1 MARPKLPGLLG
12 PYVVL
17 SFFALIIVAPFLW
30 IGSMAFKKQIDILMM
45 KIVATPT
52 LFNFEKLFVS
62 KEATFLNDILNS
74 LIVATVSTA
83 LVLAIASAAA
93 FTLRRLA
100 VPGWFSAVILF
111 WVLIFHMMPPITFV
125 GSWFVMANAVGL
137 FNSRTALILAH
148 TTMNIPIGIWLMS
161 TFINEIPREIQE
173 AARVDG
179 CSNGQIFRK
188 IILPLIT
195 PGLFATAVIVFL
207 FSWNDFLVAV
217 NLTAKD
223 TQTLP
228 VSIATFS
235 QQYEVRYGE
244 MAAGSLISLI
254 PALILSFFAQ
264 KYIVRGLTAGA
275 VK

>member
-1 MARPKLPGLLG
+1 MSRLLG
-12 PYVVL
+12 RLGPHL
-17 SFFALIIVAPFLW
+17 FLWLFGIIVIAPFLW

-52 LFNFEKLFVS
+52 LFNFEKLFTS
-62 KEATFLNDILNS
+62 KEATFVNDIFNS
-74 LIVATVSTA
+74 ATVAVTSTI
-83 LVLAIASAAA
+83 LVLAISSMAA
-93 FTLRRLA
+93 FTLKRLD
-100 VPGWFSAVILF
+100 VPRWFGGFILLWVI
-111 WVLIFHMMPPITFV
+111 IFHMLPPITFV

-148 TTMNIPIGIWLMS
+148 TTMNIPLGIWLMS
-161 TFINEIPREIQE
+161 NFISEVPREIQE

-179 CSNGQIFRK
+179 CTNGQIFRRVM
-188 IILPLIT
+188 LPLVA
-195 PGLFATAVIVFL
+195 PGLFATGIIVFL
-207 FSWNDFLVAV
+207 FSWTDFVVAV
-217 NLTAKD
+217 NLTAKA

-254 PALILSFFAQ
+254 PALVLSFFAQ

-275 VK
+275 VR